1 MKIEYEFSPAQVEKL
16 KVWQEEQDQIWVESK
31 QLVDPNNPTLPY
43 YGAIGGSLEY
53 IFQPTGIGMIVTVR
67 HATGNELDLTDY
79 DMW

>member
-1 MKIEYEFSPAQVEKL
+1 MKIEYEFSPDQVAKL
-16 KVWQEEQDQIWVESK
+16 KVWQAEQDQIWIDQTQMVHPDGEA
-31 QLVDPNNPTLPY
+31 N

-53 IFQPTGIGMIVTVR
+53 IFQPTGIGMIVTVK